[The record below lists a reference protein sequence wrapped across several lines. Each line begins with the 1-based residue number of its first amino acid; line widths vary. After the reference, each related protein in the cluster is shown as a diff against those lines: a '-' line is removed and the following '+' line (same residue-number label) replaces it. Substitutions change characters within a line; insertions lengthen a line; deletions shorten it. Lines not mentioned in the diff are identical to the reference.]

1 MRPLPPEV
9 AAAFAAFPQDA
20 RRRLADTREMIFDA
34 AAADDR
40 VGALTETLK
49 WGEPAYLTEESGSGS
64 TIRLG
69 LLRSEPECVAIFFNC
84 RTTIVEDIRQR
95 FGGLFQYQGRRA
107 VLLPLAV
114 ALPKPEIERILA
126 IALTYHIRR

>member
-9 AAAFAAFPQDA
+9 AAVFAAIPQDA
-20 RRRLADTREMIFDA
+20 RRRLADIREMIFDA
-34 AAADDR
+34 AAEDER

-64 TIRLG
+64 TVRLG

-95 FGGLFQYQGRRA
+95 FGGLFQYEGRRA

-114 ALPKPEIERILA
+114 ALLKPEIERILA